1 MKNLR
6 LHLTLH
12 ITLWVDV
19 KTSIRHV
26 SDVPFGITSSVCM
39 ELGKILNTLYMFI
52 VISSLSSENS
62 FCESSLIHQD
72 SAVSERCK
80 AA

>member
-19 KTSIRHV
+19 KMSIRHV
-26 SDVPFGITSSVCM
+26 SDVPFGTTSSVCM
-39 ELGKILNTLYMFI
+39 ELGKILNTLETSI

-62 FCESSLIHQD
+62 LCETRLIQQD
-72 SAVSERCK
+72 SATSARCK
-80 AA
+80 AV